1 MNHTTT
7 DSLNAVASE
16 ASRMTD
22 QASKLA
28 HRGVDALNDAS
39 HQVRDR
45 VLQAS
50 DNTVNYIR
58 AEPVKAAL
66 MAAAT
71 GAALMG
77 LVCLMSRPRDRH

>member
-1 MNHTTT
+1 MNPST
-7 DSLNAVASE
+7 DSIQAVAGE
-16 ASRMTD
+16 ATRMTE

-77 LVCLMSRPRDRH
+77 LVCLMTRSNDRR

>member
-1 MNHTTT
+1 MTHTT
-7 DSLNAVASE
+7 DAMNAVADE
-16 ASRMTD
+16 AGRLTD
-22 QASKLA
+22 QASKAA

-45 VLQAS
+45 VLQAT

-58 AEPVKAAL
+58 EEPVKAAL

-77 LVCLMSRPRDRH
+77 LICLMSRSHDRR

>member
-1 MNHTTT
+1 MTHTTDT
-7 DSLNAVASE
+7 MNAVADE
-16 ASRMTD
+16 AGRMTD
-22 QASKLA
+22 QASKVV
-28 HRGVDALNDAS
+28 HRSVDALNDAS

-45 VLQAS
+45 VLQAT

-58 AEPVKAAL
+58 EEPVKAAL

-77 LVCLMSRPRDRH
+77 LICLMSRSHDRR

>member
-1 MNHTTT
+1 MNQTT
-7 DSLNAVASE
+7 DSINAVANE
-16 ASRMTD
+16 AGRITD

-71 GAALMG
+71 GAALMA
-77 LVCLMSRPRDRH
+77 LVCLMTRPHGHR